1 MALKD
6 NWIDKVDGVDINS
19 AEDINQVARAVI
31 ELEEN
36 GSQGGGSGENGVTF
50 IPSVSTDGVIS
61 WTNNGELPNPTPVN
75 IKGAKGDTPVR
86 GKDYWTAG
94 DRAEMVDE
102 LAEEIITQ
110 NDGDATDKVMSQAA
124 VTAALKTVTALPYG
138 GSVEWLEAH
147 GDTEKLY
154 QIDGYVWGH
163 TESDG
168 WVKSDT
174 RFLVVMSTTQMTNA
188 GGTPYILRS
197 GNTGRVYS
205 YREASGDA
213 GVPVY
218 DTLPESANEGD
229 VVAVGGRKY
238 RASVTETQVPDY
250 TNIVTSIKTG
260 CRYNSSGTLQTGQAE
275 NRAVCEDFIPFS
287 NGTVVRVKGFGG
299 LDADNCLGYGSTST
313 TVAASFKASA
323 AAAGDYLSYS
333 YDSSTGIVTLTSK
346 GNGNAQRIRVQG
358 ALTGSAND
366 VIITVNEEI
375 TYRTETTVEW
385 VDMGAYTPPTAAG
398 WDPTSESFYI
408 YDTLPENPSVT
419 VAVYAADGHVYT
431 FAGSSGWAQLGRYT
445 APTLS
450 IDGEL
455 SDSSTNAIQNKV
467 VTVALAEVNAKAD
480 GSAADISVINERL
493 TGIETGSG
501 AAVIPSFWQDAV
513 DECITKIKA
522 LQADRSCVTFPFFS
536 DNHTRDGNAQYMGIM
551 IAHIMKECGIPYC
564 FFGGDAITSAEAS
577 TADSDAEFKAQ
588 AKAFDTAMSYIPDGR
603 FCMALGNHETVLK
616 YAPSIPG
623 SVTVTYDRNE
633 TYNIFLREEGTWQ
646 NKHFGGDG
654 TYYYVDDIVSKVRW
668 IVLNTNGIGNHDLDS
683 DQLSWFRDK
692 ALMFSESG
700 WGAVIVSHFPITRHH
715 NASTGFTNN
724 AAVIEMLQDYMG
736 GNDTNK
742 ADIIGWYS
750 GHIHRDRIYRGV
762 AVNDDDDTV
771 SGDMGFVQVTVTSD
785 HTTIAYPIGNS
796 PTYHPVG
803 NDDLSHAI
811 DFVTVNKSQ
820 RTVNLTRLGIG
831 EDRQYT
837 Y

>member
-31 ELEEN
+31 ELEKN

-197 GNTGRVYS
+197 GNTGRVYA
-205 YREASGDA
+205 YHEASGDVD
-213 GVPVY
+213 VPVY
-218 DTLPESANEGD
+218 DTKPTTANEGD
-229 VVAVGGRKY
+229 VIAVGGRKY
-238 RASVTETQVPDY
+238 RASVTSVQVPNWT
-250 TNIVTSIKTG
+250 TNHANPSSSDWLPNTRLNSTNVTTATGVTTTNFIDTNSDTDIVRIANFEFVANDNN
-260 CRYNSSGTLQTGQAE
+260 CAYARYIEGKFDGHNSREMALSSDSYLGESNGVYSFKGYSGTVRFSGYVTNGDE
-275 NRAVCEDFIPFS
+275 N
-287 NGTVVRVKGFGG
+287 
-299 LDADNCLGYGSTST
+299 
-313 TVAASFKASA
+313 
-323 AAAGDYLSYS
+323 
-333 YDSSTGIVTLTSK
+333 
-346 GNGNAQRIRVQG
+346 
-358 ALTGSAND
+358 
-366 VIITVNEEI
+366 VIITINEEI
-375 TYRTETTVEW
+375 TYRTETAVEW
-385 VDMGAYTPPTAAG
+385 VDIGAYTPPVEAG

-408 YDTLPENPSVT
+408 YDNLPENPSVT

-431 FAGSSGWAQLGRYT
+431 FAGSSGWVQLGRYT

-455 SDSSTNAIQNKV
+455 SDSSTNAVQNKV
-467 VTVALAEVNAKAD
+467 VTAALAEVNAKAD

-564 FFGGDAITSAEAS
+564 FFGGDAITSAVAS

-588 AKAFDTAMSYIPDGR
+588 ARAFDTAMSYIPDGR

-616 YAPSIPG
+616 YNPDISG

-785 HTTIAYPIGNS
+785 HTTIAYEDA
-796 PTYHPVG
+796 TKHTVA

-811 DFVTVNKSQ
+811 DFVTVNKSR